1 MICAA
6 LLVLALPCSGEP
18 AADGKTVFMIG
29 NSFTH
34 DSMPYS
40 IPALAAQK
48 SDSLTVGA
56 HIKSGSPVHNIWGSP
71 DAAREVSKDFG
82 KYRDALTKHQWD
94 VVTLQPFYKKPGEG
108 FPQSTMQ
115 SDIDSI
121 LKFIALARE
130 NPANK
135 KTKFYIY
142 ESWPF
147 LWTGK
152 PFQQAWDATSTD
164 ELTAPTMHT
173 RDYYEHLL
181 KRLRKKTDAE
191 IHVIPVPEVMY
202 QLDRQMQAGKVPGL
216 TGIGDIMKDK
226 LHLDAGLG
234 HYIASVTVYAT
245 LFGKNPAGLVKPE
258 GHYDGGNQELLTP
271 QMCEIVNTTVW
282 DVVSKNP
289 STGVGEPA
297 DSKNPAA
304 DPALAPEVKGAI
316 AGVRENHA
324 GGANVAQAEKVH
336 LFILSGQSNMVG
348 LNPDAS
354 FTPTVTQALAP
365 DKVIVVKNAWD
376 GQPIRRWHKQWKPA
390 KDRKVAGD
398 NTYGDLYDRLM
409 STVRPAIEGK
419 EPATITFCWMQGE
432 GDAME
437 LHGDVYADSMRGV
450 IQQLRTDLK
459 RSDVKV
465 VIGRLNDCANGKN
478 HWDKVREAQV
488 EVAKTD
494 PLVSWV
500 DTDDLNGPTDDVH
513 FNEAG
518 YTELG
523 KRFALSAL
531 GFNKS
536 VSVNPAAT
544 KWLER
549 HTEKLA
555 EIESR
560 DKIDLVFIGDSIT
573 SGWEQEGKDVWE
585 QYYKKRNALNLGF
598 GGDKTEQVI
607 WRLQNGEGA
616 GYQAKLAVVMIGT
629 NNGGRED
636 SPTDVAA
643 GIKGIL
649 DQWHALQP
657 QCKVLLL
664 GIFPRGATSA
674 DPRRQV
680 NEKVNALISQYADNK
695 RVFYLD
701 IGSAFLA
708 DDGTLARE
716 VMPDLLHVHDKGYGI
731 WAQAIEPT
739 IQKLLDEK

>member
-1 MICAA
+1 MNRLAMICAA
-6 LLVLALPCSGEP
+6 FLVPALPCSGEP
-18 AADGKTVFMIG
+18 AAGGKTVFMIG

-108 FPQSTMQ
+108 LPQSTMQ

-121 LKFIALARE
+121 LKFIELARE
-130 NPANK
+130 NPANR
-135 KTKFYIY
+135 KTKFSIY
-142 ESWPF
+142 ERWPF
-147 LWTGK
+147 LWTG
-152 PFQQAWDATSTD
+152 
-164 ELTAPTMHT
+164 
-173 RDYYEHLL
+173 
-181 KRLRKKTDAE
+181 
-191 IHVIPVPEVMY
+191 
-202 QLDRQMQAGKVPGL
+202 
-216 TGIGDIMKDK
+216 
-226 LHLDAGLG
+226 
-234 HYIASVTVYAT
+234 
-245 LFGKNPAGLVKPE
+245 KPE

-282 DVVSKNP
+282 DVVSKHP

-304 DPALAPEVKGAI
+304 DPALAPEVKEAI

-324 GGANVAQAEKVH
+324 GGADVAQAEKVH

-348 LNPDAS
+348 LNPDSS

-459 RSDVKV
+459 RPDVKA

-513 FNEAG
+513 YNEAG

-536 VSVNPAAT
+536 VAVNPAAT

-573 SGWEQEGKDVWE
+573 SCWEQEGKDVWE

-739 IQKLLDEK
+739 VQKLLDEK